1 MKASNIK
8 QIKNKLINVNVLKNN
23 FNKTI
28 LSIYG
33 EEDGITITE
42 ESVGEDNDCS
52 VYIVKNE
59 KENEEIKSFKLVVKE
74 YEKKNKTMIK
84 IVKILD
90 L

>member
-1 MKASNIK
+1 MKAYNIK
-8 QIKNKLINVNVLKNN
+8 QIKNKLITVNVLKNN

-42 ESVGEDNDCS
+42 ESVGEGNDCS
-52 VYIVKNE
+52 VYLVEDKQ
-59 KENEEIKSFKLVVKE
+59 ENEEAKLFKLIVKE
-74 YEKKNKTMIK
+74 YEKKNKTMLK
-84 IVKILD
+84 VVKILD